1 MYTSDLPRITTTP
14 PTKLRQGT
22 RGFIT
27 NVMYANMWQV
37 IVSFL
42 YLAYNALLTCMLVGD
57 EWSRFATHRKTL
69 RVTHPRGIQ
78 RSTYFVSM
86 PYKYGIPLMIAN
98 TVLHILISQSLFII
112 STVAYLPNLVE
123 DPYNSYTVAASHS
136 LCEVVITFFF

>member
-1 MYTSDLPRITTTP
+1 MHYYDTDSE
-14 PTKLRQGT
+14 QGT
-22 RGFIT
+22 KGFIA
-27 NVMYANMWQV
+27 NVMYANLWQV

-57 EWSRFATHRKTL
+57 EWSRFATNRKTL
-69 RVTHPRGIQ
+69 RVTHPTGIQ

-112 STVAYLPNLVE
+112 STITYLPNLVE
-123 DPYNSYTVAASHS
+123 DPVNSYTVTGYSTSGIIICKCSTASGTK
-136 LCEVVITFFF
+136 C

>member
-1 MYTSDLPRITTTP
+1 MKC
-14 PTKLRQGT
+14 PTHQYNASTKSRQGT
-22 RGFIT
+22 RAFIT

-42 YLAYNALLTCMLVGD
+42 YLAYSALLTCMLVGD

-86 PYKYGIPLMIAN
+86 PYKYSIP
-98 TVLHILISQSLFII
+98 H
-112 STVAYLPNLVE
+112 
-123 DPYNSYTVAASHS
+123 
-136 LCEVVITFFF
+136 